1 LKLKRIR
8 AEKEKTKNKIAELQ
22 ERLSILDEQETEIE
36 NAEILA
42 TVRKANL
49 SNDEFDHFIKTF
61 SKQGAKAEAMLT
73 DDGKINT
80 NDAAQNMVSKE
91 DISFLDALNIPSMT
105 DENALVYNGETEN
118 REDFN
123 NYEN

>member
-22 ERLSILDEQETEIE
+22 ERLAVLEEQETEVE

-49 SNDEFDHFIKTF
+49 SREEFDKFIKTF
-61 SKQGAKAEAMLT
+61 GTQGANAEAMLT